1 LKADTRPCFLQTK
14 VGQACPCS
22 VNSQKRRVNGKRSCG
37 SLDVAPRDARRF
49 QNTRVGCRDA
59 ISATQALATYLSLEG
74 MECEAA
80 FGGHAAVP
88 VATEFRPHVIIMD
101 ISMPDCDGYQAA
113 LALRGDARTKEV
125 AIVAFT
131 AFDEAE
137 LRQHVLDHEFDAY
150 YHKGRAPSRLA
161 TLFTLFAH

>member
-1 LKADTRPCFLQTK
+1 MGNEHRNARAALWT
-14 VGQACPCS
+14 S
-22 VNSQKRRVNGKRSCG
+22 RRVMRGTSK
-37 SLDVAPRDARRF
+37 L
-49 QNTRVGCRDA
+49 RVLVVDDNV
-59 ISATQALATYLSLEG
+59 SAAQALATYLSLEG

-80 FGGHAAVP
+80 FGGHAAVS

-150 YHKGRAPSRLA
+150 YHKGQAPSRLA